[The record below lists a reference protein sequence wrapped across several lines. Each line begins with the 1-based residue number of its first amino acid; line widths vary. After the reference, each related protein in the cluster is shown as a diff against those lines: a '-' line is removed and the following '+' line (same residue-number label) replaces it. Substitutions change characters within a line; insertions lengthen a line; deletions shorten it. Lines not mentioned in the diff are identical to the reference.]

1 MIYGYVRNEYFKIW
15 DSYAQESKK
24 LAWDFPF
31 IQVKRH
37 TITKNSLQQALPFW
51 QQILNQVKAILEGIQ
66 GTLGRLNGPSFGAQR
81 SPQWE
86 ALSRAYRKEQ
96 PLCAFGMHKPTLLN
110 PLNTHHVAV
119 FHEHP
124 ELELVKSNWIN
135 VCRFHHLWHAH
146 FGNWKSSNSAVKEDA
161 SAFTEKIKNRPT

>member
-1 MIYGYVRNEYFKIW
+1 MWY
-15 DSYAQESKK
+15 
-24 LAWDFPF
+24 F
-31 IQVKRH
+31 IQR
-37 TITKNSLQQALPFW
+37 
-51 QQILNQVKAILEGIQ
+51 ILGEDR
-66 GTLGRLNGPSFGAQR
+66 TFGAVR

-96 PLCAFGMHKPTLLN
+96 PFCEFGMHKPNILN

-135 VCRFHHLWHAH
+135 VCRFHHLWHCH
-146 FGNWKSSNSAVKEDA
+146 LGNWKNVNINVRDEATK
-161 SAFTEKIKNRPT
+161 FTEEVKNRPS